1 MKDKTISQ
9 IIEEV
14 ASEICDHYCKYMHGN
29 YLEEELDEVLNKYC
43 SNCPLN
49 KLQ

>member
-14 ASEICDHYCKYMHGN
+14 TSEICDHYCKYMRN
-29 YLEEELDEVLNKYC
+29 NCLEEELVEILDKYC

-49 KLQ
+49 KL